1 MDAAAITVA
10 PAACGPACGAQQAHK
25 MKHDSGLRREICKT
39 EASCLF
45 SHPMLGRKYL
55 DALNYAARQ
64 RLNSQCMFAWEEGVV
79 LELSRRTYTREWDI
93 TFYGLEC
100 TV

>member
-1 MDAAAITVA
+1 
-10 PAACGPACGAQQAHK
+10 
-25 MKHDSGLRREICKT
+25 
-39 EASCLF
+39 
-45 SHPMLGRKYL
+45 MLGRKYL